1 MDARTL
7 GKIGLNEADMMY
19 ESLEPD
25 EKILFRNR
33 TEFRRLFSV
42 SLRYGVIL
50 REIRKQIILLKK
62 EELNR
67 ERKVRGI

>member
-7 GKIGLNEADMMY
+7 GKIGLNEADLMY
-19 ESLEPD
+19 ENLDSA
-25 EKILFRNR
+25 EKILFRNQ
-33 TEFRRLFSV
+33 TEFRRLFAV

-50 REIRKQIILLKK
+50 REIQKQIILLKK

-67 ERKVRGI
+67 ERKVRGL